1 MEKMIPHGE
10 ERPTLIYNGY
20 EEFVASLYN
29 GNEF

>member
-1 MEKMIPHGE
+1 MEKLLPDGE
-10 ERPTLIYNGY
+10 VRKTLMYNGY